1 MLNRIFNAIFGGDA
15 DETHLFGSSFKERI
29 EEGIELFSE
38 GIEDIAKSL
47 SSFGDDVDDD
57 KEEGDSKEQDEEV
70 EIIEP

>member
-1 MLNRIFNAIFGGDA
+1 MLNKIFNAIFGGDA

-47 SSFGDDVDDD
+47 SSF
-57 KEEGDSKEQDEEV
+57 DSKEQEEEV